1 MSQRGGK
8 AAAKGKKP
16 AGKAGADEKREDAL
30 QAVVSST
37 AGAAVAIESLIHDPS
52 PDPRRLLSEPFC
64 ALHPR
69 EAKSTYAQYHPETLC
84 AAHADLVPL
93 LKCLLPLANTPLI
106 EYTLEFLDMNG
117 VQEVI
122 IYTSNHTD
130 QIESFIHE
138 HPRWSPSSNLNPFA
152 SVDLIRVSD
161 ASSVGDFLRDLDS
174 KGLVSGDF
182 VLVHGDCVANIQ
194 LDEALAKHKARREA
208 NRDAVMTVVLRDG
221 GAEEHRTKA
230 KGITP
235 MFAIQSDTG
244 RCLQYEEINPLQEDH
259 FTLLDPSLFEQDALE
274 VRTDLIDPGI
284 DICTPDV
291 LALWSESFD
300 YELPRQNFLH
310 GVLKDFELNG
320 KFIYTEVVEKGYAA
334 RASNLQIYE
343 SITRDV
349 LGRWTY
355 PLVPDT
361 NLVSG
366 QSYTMQK
373 GGVCSEKGVVFESDT
388 FISKSVFGSRTTVG
402 KGTRITNSVVGR
414 RCFIGQNVKIED
426 SYIWDDVTIEDGTTV
441 TRSVLGA
448 SATVGKNCKVGAGS
462 LLSFDVT
469 ISDNITLSPG
479 TVLSAFTYDHQTVKT
494 DLKLL
499 GPRGNGAIYKFEED
513 DEDLDPADP
522 SQLQRP
528 LIYSLA
534 GFNIST
540 SSVSTLSS
548 DIESESEDDEPSGV
562 PDAHVRERLSSF
574 ASDDSG
580 SGGNKASFHKEAV
593 HGLLDALRGD
603 TADFEGAKLE
613 FMGLRLGQDA
623 SDSSVRRAVASAL
636 ARHAVELLA
645 PGPAGLEPSK
655 AAERAIAG
663 KTGVVKFVREVGVGS
678 GSVAEQVEFILAVQK
693 SLVSQDEEVETPRL
707 GTLLAALLQHM
718 YNRDVV
724 EEEGILTWWADKR
737 AAEGE
742 TMGVLRSRCKVLV
755 DWLEQSEEED
765 DDEDD
770 DDDDS
775 D

>member
-1 MSQRGGK
+1 MSQKGGK

-16 AGKAGADEKREDAL
+16 AGKAGTDEKREDAL
-30 QAVVSST
+30 QAVVSMPACATRRRVLLNLATS
-37 AGAAVAIESLIHDPS
+37 SDPS
-52 PDPRRLLSEPFC
+52 RLLPGPLC
-64 ALHPR
+64 AFHTR
-69 EAKSTYAQYHPETLC
+69 EAKSKCRPQFASSLAPVLIQR
-84 AAHADLVPL
+84 L
-93 LKCLLPLANTPLI
+93 LQCLLPLANTPLI

-130 QIESFIHE
+130 QIESYIID
-138 HPRWSPSSNLNPFA
+138 HPRWSPSSNINPFT

-182 VLVHGDCVANIQ
+182 ILVHGDCVANIQ

-221 GAEEHRTKA
+221 GSQAHRTKA

-235 MFAIQSDTG
+235 LFAIQSDTG
-244 RCLQYEEINPLQEDH
+244 RCLQYEEVNPLQEDH
-259 FTLLDPSLFEQDALE
+259 YALLDPYLFEHDAFE

-300 YELPRQNFLH
+300 YELPRKNFLH
-310 GVLKDFELNG
+310 GVLKDWELNG
-320 KFIYTEVVEKGYAA
+320 KFIYTEVVENGYAA
-334 RASNLQIYE
+334 RANNLQMYDA
-343 SITRDV
+343 ITRDV

-366 QSYTMQK
+366 HSYTMQK
-373 GGVCSEKGVVFESDT
+373 EGVCHEKGVTFESDT
-388 FISKSVFGSRTTVG
+388 KISKSVFGSRTTVG
-402 KGTRITNSVVGR
+402 KGTRISNSVVGR
-414 RCFIGQNVKIED
+414 RCFIGQNVTIED
-426 SYIWDDVTIEDGTTV
+426 SYIWDDVTIEDGTTII
-441 TRSVLGA
+441 RSVLGA
-448 SATVGKNCKVGAGS
+448 SATVGRHCKIGAGS

-469 ISDNITLSPG
+469 VSDNITLSPA
-479 TVLSAFTYDHQTVKT
+479 TVLSVLSNDRDLVKT

-499 GPRGNGAIYKFEED
+499 GPRGNGAVYQFEDD
-513 DEDLDPADP
+513 DEDVDERDPAR
-522 SQLQRP
+522 LQRP
-528 LIYSLA
+528 LIYTLA
-534 GFNIST
+534 GLNLST

-548 DIESESEDDEPSGV
+548 EIESDSEDDEPSEAPEVAMRG
-562 PDAHVRERLSSF
+562 RLSSF

-580 SGGNKASFHKEAV
+580 AGGSKASFHKEAV

-623 SDSSVRRAVASAL
+623 SDSSVRRAVAAAL
-636 ARHAVELLA
+636 AGHAVELLA

-655 AAERAIAG
+655 AAERAITA
-663 KTGVVKFVREVGVGS
+663 KTGVVKFLREVGVGG
-678 GSVAEQVEFILAVQK
+678 GSVAEQVEFVLAVQK
-693 SLVSQDEEVETPRL
+693 SLASHDEEEVDVPRL

-718 YNRDVV
+718 YNRDVI
-724 EEEGILTWWADKR
+724 EEEGILAWWADKR

-742 TMGVLRSRCKVLV
+742 TMSVLKSRCKVLV

-765 DDEDD
+765 DDDD
-770 DDDDS
+770 EDDDDS